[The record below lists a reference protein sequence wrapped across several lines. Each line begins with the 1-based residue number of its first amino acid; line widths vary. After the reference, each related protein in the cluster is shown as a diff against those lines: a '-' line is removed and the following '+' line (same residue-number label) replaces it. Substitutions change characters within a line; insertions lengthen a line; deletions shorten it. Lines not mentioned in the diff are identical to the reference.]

1 MTGTTP
7 DASGG
12 RWQLLT
18 VCTYTRTRSVMMAAL
33 LGRAFDRQLGPGAV
47 EIHSTGF
54 VRDGLPPI
62 DAALDA
68 MERRG
73 LDVSAHRSSVAT
85 AEVVDR
91 ADLILTAERDHVVR
105 VASLSRAAYAR
116 AVTLPELLVRVAD
129 APRPGLGDR
138 SDEVASNELRDWA
151 VGLTAGRSAQDY
163 LRRAVPEI
171 ADPTG
176 STMRV
181 FEQAVDALEAQC
193 DQAAAAISRVLTAR
207 T

>member
-1 MTGTTP
+1 MTDSTPGT
-7 DASGG
+7 DGS
-12 RWQLLT
+12 RWQVLT
-18 VCTYTRTRSVMMAAL
+18 VCTYNRTRSVMMAAL
-33 LGRAFDRQLGPGAV
+33 LERAFDRLLGPGAV
-47 EIHSTGF
+47 EIRSTGF
-54 VRDGLPPI
+54 VRAGLPPI

-85 AEVVDR
+85 ADIVDR

-105 VASLSRAAYAR
+105 VAALSRAAYAR

-129 APRPGLGDR
+129 APPRGLTDAT
-138 SDEVASNELRDWA
+138 DEVTSNALRDWA
-151 VGLTAGRSAQDY
+151 VGLTAGRSAQEY
-163 LRRAVPEI
+163 LRRPVPEI

-181 FEQAVDALEAQC
+181 FAQAVDALEAQC
-193 DQAAAAISRVLTAR
+193 DQAAAAIARVLTAR
-207 T
+207 P